1 MEKLSYKLDI
11 FEGPLDLLLHLINKH
26 KLDISDIPIFELVE
40 QYLSYVEKMRKIN
53 LEVASDF
60 LEMAARLV
68 YIKTVSLLPVHEEV
82 QQLKRELT
90 AELIGYRDCKL
101 LAAELSVKTDG
112 FGYIERAPE
121 PIQIDLTYTRLHE
134 SSQLFQA
141 YSTVAGRKLRR
152 LPPPA
157 ESFRSIVS
165 RKIVSVTSKIE
176 YIVKTLK
183 RGKIKHIK
191 SILKTSKSRSD
202 LIAVFLAILELA
214 RSKTIYI
221 SGSGEEASI
230 MLLENKELEMS

>member
-11 FEGPLDLLLHLINKH
+11 FEGPLDLLLHLIIKH
-26 KLDISDIPIFELVE
+26 KLDISDIPILELVE

-53 LEVASDF
+53 LEVASEF

-68 YIKTVSLLPVHEEV
+68 YIKTVSLLPVHEEG
-82 QQLKRELT
+82 QELKKELT

-101 LAAELSVKTDG
+101 LAAELACRTDG
-112 FGYIERAPE
+112 FGYIERTPE
-121 PIQIDLTYTRLHE
+121 AIQTDLTYTRLHE
-134 SSQLFQA
+134 TSQLLQA

-152 LPPPA
+152 MPPPL

-183 RGKIKHIK
+183 KGKRKRLI
-191 SILKTSKSRSD
+191 SILEDSKSRSD
-202 LIAVFLAILELA
+202 LIATFLAILELA
-214 RSKTIYI
+214 KSKTIYV

-230 MLLENKELEMS
+230 LLLENKEMEIS